1 MEGSNP
7 ADSGA
12 SRALAVRTA
21 YLDWIGVL
29 PQHRGKKL
37 GEYVSVACLRS
48 LAARGERYCTL
59 WTQPSRVA
67 AIGLYERLGFVE
79 IAKVVALERSLV

>member
-1 MEGSNP
+1 MT
-7 ADSGA
+7 
-12 SRALAVRTA
+12 VVQTT

-37 GEYVSVACLRS
+37 GEYITISCLQS
-48 LAARGERYCTL
+48 LTGRGERYCTL

-67 AIGLYERLGFVE
+67 AIGLYQRLGFVQ
-79 IAKVVALERSLV
+79 IAQVVALECNLV